1 MIQIGH
7 LIKKRGEGKDMIADL
22 IKDDERVYEHL
33 GGTGKLDK
41 DGNYVP
47 ILWEDMKNGKL
58 PSIESGRWY
67 WNTHEDA
74 PCYLDGDEVYC
85 FSYDPV
91 GEFYLLGT
99 LEELEEEI
107 KNRIVLGFW
116 GKERFRYLRDYAY
129 GTMFSMIC
137 DGTLMQSCKDV
148 ELEADERQAQ
158 MIFQRMRKYESLK
171 DTDPLEYNRIY
182 NNEMAGVREVIR
194 AELICV

>member
-1 MIQIGH
+1 
-7 LIKKRGEGKDMIADL
+7 MIADL

-67 WNTHEDA
+67 WNTYEDA

-116 GKERFRYLRDYAY
+116 GKERFRYLRDYSY

-171 DTDPLEYNRIY
+171 DTDPLEYNRIC

-194 AELICV
+194 AELICVQRNML

>member
-1 MIQIGH
+1 
-7 LIKKRGEGKDMIADL
+7 MIADL

-67 WNTHEDA
+67 WNTHEEA

-99 LEELEEEI
+99 LEELEKEI

-116 GKERFRYLRDYAY
+116 GK
-129 GTMFSMIC
+129 GSHNK
-137 DGTLMQSCKDV
+137 S
-148 ELEADERQAQ
+148 
-158 MIFQRMRKYESLK
+158 SL
-171 DTDPLEYNRIY
+171 
-182 NNEMAGVREVIR
+182 
-194 AELICV
+194 